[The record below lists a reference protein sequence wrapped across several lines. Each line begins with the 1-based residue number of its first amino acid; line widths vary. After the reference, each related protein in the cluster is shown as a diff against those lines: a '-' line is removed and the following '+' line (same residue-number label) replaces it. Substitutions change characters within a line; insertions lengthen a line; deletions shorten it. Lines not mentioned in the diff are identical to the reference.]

1 MRIFGC
7 PVRRNIMIVLKT
19 GMLMAYRI
27 QGAFSAFI
35 QTGELFL
42 LLQVAQVVVLKDIMS
57 GVSVT

>member
-1 MRIFGC
+1 
-7 PVRRNIMIVLKT
+7 
-19 GMLMAYRI
+19 MAYRI